1 MDLAGIIAVQ
11 IVYTVASL
19 ALISAGLAVIF
30 GMVRV
35 INLAHGEFLMVGAY
49 AVVVS
54 TKAGI
59 DFWVSMLVIA
69 PLFVGLV
76 GVVVERFIVRFLYGR
91 MMDTLIA
98 TWGLSLLF
106 IGVVTT
112 IFGNATE
119 SVVSPLGSFEIGE
132 FAESQY
138 RLFIIFLGVLV
149 VAAIFAVLR
158 WSRAGLIA
166 RGTMQNADMAAALG
180 ISPQR
185 VYTVTFGA
193 GAALTGLAGAALA
206 PVTGLLPTMGVAFI
220 AKAFITVIGGGEAM
234 VAGTSSAA
242 ALFGTVNQVTTFLA
256 TPVMGDVALLIA
268 AVVLLRL
275 LPRGITGRF
284 FRRWL

>member
-11 IVYTVASL
+11 IGYTVASL

-30 GMVRV
+30 GMMRV
-35 INLAHGEFLMVGAY
+35 INLAHGEFLMLGAY

-69 PLFVGLV
+69 PLFVGIV
-76 GVVVERFIVRFLYGR
+76 GVIVERFIVRFLYGR

-106 IGVVTT
+106 IGIITT

-149 VAAIFAVLR
+149 
-158 WSRAGLIA
+158 
-166 RGTMQNADMAAALG
+166 
-180 ISPQR
+180 
-185 VYTVTFGA
+185 
-193 GAALTGLAGAALA
+193 
-206 PVTGLLPTMGVAFI
+206 
-220 AKAFITVIGGGEAM
+220 IG
-234 VAGTSSAA
+234 
-242 ALFGTVNQVTTFLA
+242 
-256 TPVMGDVALLIA
+256 
-268 AVVLLRL
+268 
-275 LPRGITGRF
+275 
-284 FRRWL
+284 